1 MPHASPAVPE
11 DFPVLYA
18 GDVSELSQRLA
29 VAFYDAPSRDLLV
42 VGVTGSHGKTTV
54 SWLIR
59 GMLEEMEQCAE
70 CIILGFTPQELIGQV
85 PAKKEQNNG

>member
-59 GMLEEMEQCAE
+59 GMLEEMEQ
-70 CIILGFTPQELIGQV
+70 
-85 PAKKEQNNG
+85 